1 MTVAIALGL
10 TILEFILLSPRAGFA
25 QNTDMANNVEGE
37 QLNSEYK
44 FICENE
50 GIGLSVVNV
59 LQATQEHNTF

>member
-44 FICENE
+44 FIW
-50 GIGLSVVNV
+50 GRLSKAVIARQSVSA
-59 LQATQEHNTF
+59 L